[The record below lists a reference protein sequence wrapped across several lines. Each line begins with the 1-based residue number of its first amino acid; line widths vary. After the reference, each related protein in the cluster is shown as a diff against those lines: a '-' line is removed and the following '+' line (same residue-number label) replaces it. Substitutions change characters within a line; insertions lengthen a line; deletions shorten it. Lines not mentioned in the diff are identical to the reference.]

1 MSAPLRVVLVCEA
14 AGGGVGKHVLDLAE
28 HLPRRGFEVLLVHST
43 ARIEDD
49 FRIRVA
55 RNHEHGYRV
64 ARVDVDRAP
73 GPRDAIGAW
82 QLRRVVREFG
92 GAHVLHG
99 HSAKGGALARLARWG
114 CAQRVFYTPHAFYMQ
129 APSISAMARRFFA
142 LAEYGLSF
150 ATDRLIATSNEEAK
164 LARSLGFPERKVT
177 VVENGIEVRSDA
189 ELASVRAG
197 VRRSLG
203 IGDEEVLVGFVG
215 RLVPQKAPVKA
226 VEVFRRL
233 AQDSPNARFLLVGDG
248 PEAPAVSRAI
258 SEGGLAIEEL
268 ASPALSAPNGHPAR
282 DAVDPRRVQ
291 PIQWLRTGTGRDLVP
306 AMDVLLVTSHYE
318 GFPYVM
324 LEALDAGCAIVT
336 TSVGGAADCVID
348 GRNGAII
355 ETASVDALASAARG
369 FVKCPERLYAARGA
383 SRAQARR
390 FEIGRMLDRLATLY
404 RSDIRDAA

>member
-14 AGGGVGKHVLDLAE
+14 TGGGVGKHVLDLAE

-55 RNHEHGYRV
+55 SNRDHGYQV

-73 GPRDAIGAW
+73 GPRDAVGAW
-82 QLRRVVREFG
+82 QLRRIVRQFG
-92 GAHVLHG
+92 GADVLHG

-114 CAQRVFYTPHAFYMQ
+114 CARRVFYTPHAFYMQ

-164 LARSLGFPERKVT
+164 LAWSLGIPERKVT
-177 VVENGIEVRSDA
+177 VVENGIDVRSDG

-215 RLVPQKAPVKA
+215 RFVPQKAPVKA
-226 VEVFRRL
+226 VEVFQRL
-233 AQDSPNARFLLVGDG
+233 AEDSPNARFLLVGDG
-248 PEAPAVSRAI
+248 PEAPAVSRAL
-258 SEGGLAIEEL
+258 GKAGLAIEDLEH
-268 ASPALSAPNGHPAR
+268 PALATSNGHPAR
-282 DAVDPRRVQ
+282 STVDGRVRRV
-291 PIQWLRTGTGRDLVP
+291 QWLRTGTGRDLMP
-306 AMDVLLVTSHYE
+306 AVDVLVVTSHYE

-324 LEALDAGCAIVT
+324 LEALDAGCVIVT
-336 TSVGGAADCVID
+336 TSVGGAADCVIH
-348 GRNGAII
+348 GRNGAIV

-390 FEIGRMLDRLATLY
+390 FEIGRMLDRLTSLY
-404 RSDIRDAA
+404 RSDTRDAA

>member
-1 MSAPLRVVLVCEA
+1 MRVVLVSEA

-43 ARIEDD
+43 SRIEED
-49 FRIRVA
+49 FRVRVA
-55 RNHEHGYRV
+55 RNCEHGYQV

-73 GPRDAIGAW
+73 GPRDAIGTW

-92 GAHVLHG
+92 GADVLHG

-114 CAQRVFYTPHAFYMQ
+114 RARRVFYTPHAFYTQ
-129 APSISAMARRFFA
+129 APTLSAMSRRIFA

-150 ATDRLIATSNEEAK
+150 ATDRLIATSNDEAR
-164 LARSLGFPERKVT
+164 LARSLGIPERKVT
-177 VVENGIEVRSDA
+177 VVENGIEIRSDA
-189 ELASVRAG
+189 ELASVRAA
-197 VRRSLG
+197 VRRALG

-226 VEVFRRL
+226 VEVFQRL

-248 PEAPAVSRAI
+248 PEAPAVSQAI
-258 SEGGLAIEEL
+258 GGDREH
-268 ASPALSAPNGHPAR
+268 AL
-282 DAVDPRRVQ
+282 RVH
-291 PIQWLRTGTGRDLVP
+291 WLRTGVGRDLVP
-306 AMDVLLVTSHYE
+306 AMDVLVVTSHYE

-336 TSVGGAADCVID
+336 TSVGGAADCVIN
-348 GRNGAII
+348 GRNGVIV
-355 ETASVDALASAARG
+355 ESASADALASAVRG
-369 FVKCPERLYAARGA
+369 FVNCPERLSAARGA

-390 FEIGRMLDRLATLY
+390 FEIGRMLDRLTTLY
-404 RSDIRDAA
+404 RSDTRDAA